1 MKHEM
6 PKLPY
11 AQNAL
16 EPHMSQETLEYHY
29 GKHLQTYVDNL
40 NKFIPG
46 TKFENASLEEI
57 VKSADGPVFNNGAQ
71 VWNHTF
77 FFLALSPKAKK
88 QPEGKLAQA
97 IERDFGS
104 FEKFKEEFATA
115 AAGIFGS
122 GWAWLAADKEGKLSI
137 TKESNAGNPL
147 QHGLTPLMTCDVWE
161 HAYYIDYRNRRP
173 DFIKNFWEVLDWAE
187 VEKRYK

>member
-1 MKHEM
+1 M
-6 PKLPY
+6 PKLRY

-77 FFLALSPKAKK
+77 FFLSLSPKAQK

-97 IERDFGS
+97 IDRDFGS
-104 FEKFKEEFATA
+104 FEKFKEEFGTT

-122 GWAWLAADKEGKLSI
+122 GWAWLAFDKEGKLAI